1 MTLGLTGCHK
11 CPYLHLER
19 LFLCQPTLIDTLQQ
33 DQMLRQLLNSLAL
46 SSASSKNR
54 IFWVQQALEATPRE
68 SPGCRPRF
76 QRRMAVPV
84 SGIVGPRHAKLEPSS

>member
-54 IFWVQQALEATPRE
+54 ISGFSRRWKPPHEKALAADLVF
-68 SPGCRPRF
+68 SAAWLCRSR
-76 QRRMAVPV
+76 V
-84 SGIVGPRHAKLEPSS
+84 L